1 MRRQSELTNVLHIG
15 IALFWFLATF
25 LVGIGLSSNPA
36 EAQPFAYV
44 ISYHTRTIYVYDVNP
59 ASADFNKLVDTVE
72 LNDIGWSEASIAIT
86 PDATR
91 AYVVNDEPGT
101 VSVIDTDP
109 SSADFNKLVAT
120 IEADGRHFSIAIT
133 PDGTRAYLT
142 TITRRAV
149 SVIDTDPSS
158 ADFNKLVATVDLGRN
173 VPWAI
178 AITPD
183 GTRAYVTD

>member
-1 MRRQSELTNVLHIG
+1 MKHQCKLIKVLNIG
-15 IALFWFLATF
+15 IACFWFLAT
-25 LVGIGLSSNPA
+25 LSVMVGLSSNPA

-91 AYVVNDEPGT
+91 AYVVSDESGT

-109 SSADFNKLVAT
+109 SSMDFNKLVAT
-120 IEADGRHFSIAIT
+120 IEAGGNQFIGYPTYKYPRPF
-133 PDGTRAYLT
+133 
-142 TITRRAV
+142 
-149 SVIDTDPSS
+149 
-158 ADFNKLVATVDLGRN
+158 
-173 VPWAI
+173 AI
-178 AITPD
+178 AITPQID
-183 GTRAYVTD
+183 PRWFFDAVSPELA